1 MIDQMIGVGY
11 ILRGSW
17 QPRNS
22 ELGGGHQGRLMGAQ
36 KTADLKM
43 ADRIWTFWRNEI
55 LLCITGTECTV
66 FLSLFLALVL
76 IVLLDV
82 LFYRA
87 TLVVL
92 QLIN

>member
-1 MIDQMIGVGY
+1 
-11 ILRGSW
+11 
-17 QPRNS
+17 
-22 ELGGGHQGRLMGAQ
+22 
-36 KTADLKM
+36 
-43 ADRIWTFWRNEI
+43 